1 MAFVEKFIIN
11 RFTEI
16 IFAFS
21 LMWIGLVV
29 YGFIMS

>member
-1 MAFVEKFIIN
+1 MEFLEKLVIN

-16 IFAFS
+16 IFTFA

-29 YGFIMS
+29 YGLIMS